1 MSEFF
6 QSEMVREELQEIN
19 KLQKEVF
26 GTLMN
31 FNAMPDE
38 EKMEHVEKLSSL
50 LEKQKVMYT
59 RLSLCD
65 DPAAKEMKENLE
77 KSITLLGFPEGT
89 DISVLFDGMK
99 NTIENLK
106 DGID

>member
-19 KLQKEVF
+19 ELQKEVF
-26 GTLMN
+26 GDMMN

-50 LEKQKVMYT
+50 LEKQKIMYT

-65 DPAAKEMKENLE
+65 DPAAKEMKQNLE
-77 KSITLLGFPEGT
+77 KSIRSLIMFV
-89 DISVLFDGMK
+89 ISLNCTYFFTRITHQVL
-99 NTIENLK
+99 NS
-106 DGID
+106 